1 MRMKAV
7 AAKTLTATREMTT
20 TPNVV
25 SIAQVQ
31 MRVMMTGN
39 VMMQQGLVPMTGTNA
54 MKLMDVAARTFSVTR
69 GKLFAYRHT

>member
-1 MRMKAV
+1 MKAV

-20 TPNVV
+20 THNVA

-54 MKLMDVAARTFSVTR
+54 MKLMDVAARTFSATR